1 MGMYRRSDVEGF
13 AQWARTTIERLTLE
27 LSQARGEAA
36 EARHRA
42 ADAERR
48 LTERDELQATLIGL
62 ADGLASAAAQ
72 AAVGR
77 IETLLDEV
85 RARRSAPDEREPE
98 LFASRP
104 QRESRHVTEAPVTFD
119 DPVRDPLPL
128 WDERLVA
135 FPDEHSELP
144 PIGPIFEP
152 DTHRTA

>member
-1 MGMYRRSDVEGF
+1 MGVYRRSDVEGF

-27 LSQARGEAA
+27 LSQARSDAA

-48 LTERDELQATLIGL
+48 LAERDDVQATLVSL
-62 ADGLASAAAQ
+62 ADSLASAAAQ

-77 IETLLDEV
+77 IEMLLDEV
-85 RARRSAPDEREPE
+85 RAKMSAPDDREPE
-98 LFASRP
+98 LFASRT

-119 DPVRDPLPL
+119 DPVRDPLPP
-128 WDERLVA
+128 WGERLLA